1 MKPKLGPSCFPFKIK
16 SRFPISTQV
25 QFFFLSAKNEALH
38 LNCDNSNL
46 GKSLSDK
53 IQLSENL
60 MG

>member
-38 LNCDNSNL
+38 LNCDL

>member
-1 MKPKLGPSCFPFKIK
+1 MKLECGPSCFPFKIK
-16 SRFPISTQV
+16 SRLFISTQV
-25 QFFFLSAKNEALH
+25 QSFFLSAKNETLH

-46 GKSLSDK
+46 GKTLCNK